1 MHLIADK
8 PEMAVEFPDKLYMG
22 QFGHPSSFE
31 AGIGTDGVL
40 IRLSRQDDERRKVQV
55 YLHYLL
61 FADVLPEIA
70 RSITSRPPIDT
81 LHRDPL
87 IAAVRDL
94 LAALGTSSPTMAA
107 A

>member
-1 MHLIADK
+1 
-8 PEMAVEFPDKLYMG
+8 
-22 QFGHPSSFE
+22 
-31 AGIGTDGVL
+31 
-40 IRLSRQDDERRKVQV
+40 VQV
-55 YLHYLL
+55 HLHYLL

-70 RSITSRPPIDT
+70 RSIASRPPIDT

>member
-1 MHLIADK
+1 
-8 PEMAVEFPDKLYMG
+8 
-22 QFGHPSSFE
+22 
-31 AGIGTDGVL
+31 
-40 IRLSRQDDERRKVQV
+40 VQV
-55 YLHYLL
+55 HLHYLL